1 MESIWSRTC
10 EIRRRESLQGDIE
23 TDAVVIGGGM
33 AGILTAY
40 QLERAGIHTAV
51 LEAERIGG
59 GQTKNTT
66 AKITSQHGM
75 FCKTFIEKKGKET
88 ATKYVQANQDSV
100 EEYKRIIKEE
110 KIDCDFEEQDSYVY
124 SQDAEK
130 LKQEAEVACDL
141 GISASYV
148 KEIEVP
154 VSCAG
159 AVKYAR
165 QGQFHP
171 LKFMAAIAERLTV
184 YENSPVKEIEEH
196 IVRTIPFITSSST
209 ITDLVNLSPPCT
221 ILCPIADISSKS
233 LITPCSLCV
242 NCSITIFIAS
252 S

>member
-75 FCKTFIEKKGKET
+75 FCKTFLEKKGKET

-130 LKQEAEVACDL
+130 LKQEAEVACEL

-171 LKFMAAIAERLTV
+171 LKLSR
-184 YENSPVKEIEEH
+184 
-196 IVRTIPFITSSST
+196 IVAMSFCEPRS
-209 ITDLVNLSPPCT
+209 
-221 ILCPIADISSKS
+221 
-233 LITPCSLCV
+233 
-242 NCSITIFIAS
+242 
-252 S
+252 